1 MIYLAS
7 PYSHPIS
14 DIVEQRV
21 QQTMKCLAELL
32 REGKFV
38 WSPIVHCHELAV
50 KHDLPKD
57 AKYWERFSID
67 FLRKADG
74 LYVLKLPGWRE
85 SIGVQEEIK
94 FANSIYLPTT
104 YLLPEDYL
112 K

>member
-7 PYSHPIS
+7 PYSHPIQE
-14 DIVEQRV
+14 IVEDRV
-21 QQTMKCLAELL
+21 RQTMKCLAALL
-32 REGKFV
+32 RQGKFV
-38 WSPIVHCHELAV
+38 WSPIIHNHDMTVLY
-50 KHDLPKD
+50 DLPKD
-57 AKYWERFSID
+57 AKYWQRFSID

-85 SIGVQEEIK
+85 SVGVAEEIT